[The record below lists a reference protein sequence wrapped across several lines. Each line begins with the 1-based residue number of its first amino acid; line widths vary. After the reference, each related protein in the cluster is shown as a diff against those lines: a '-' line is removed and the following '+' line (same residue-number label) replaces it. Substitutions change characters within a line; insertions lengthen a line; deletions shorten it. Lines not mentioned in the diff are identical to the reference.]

1 VHDECTDE
9 MASYF
14 RREREPKVFI
24 TMSPSARLVGIP
36 ICNQILPTIQ
46 TTWKFCYELRKIIPN
61 SEIFGRKKV
70 SMKKA
75 VKQAIEREY
84 TDIILVN
91 EDNKVPSECL
101 RVPF

>member
-1 VHDECTDE
+1 MHRRNGFVFPSRTRAESVHHHV
-9 MASYF
+9 A
-14 RREREPKVFI
+14 
-24 TMSPSARLVGIP
+24 VGKTGEQSNLY
-36 ICNQILPTIQ
+36 ICDLFFLTTQ

-91 EDNKVPSECL
+91 EDNKVPSECV
-101 RVPF
+101 RVCAV